1 MPSSL
6 KKRIISGLG
15 ANAFGQVITI
25 AIQFI
30 SVTLFL
36 KYWDISTYGEWLVL
50 TAIPSYL
57 SMADIGVVLV
67 SSNEMTMATGKGAYK
82 KANQIF
88 QSAFA
93 FVLIVFVVLLLIII
107 PISIWFPF
115 PNSSKDYHIAV
126 FILSIGILFS
136 LFNGLSDAV
145 FKATGRYPEGA
156 FYINSL
162 RIIEWGGSMVGL
174 IIVGSFSA
182 VAIYGVTLRIIG
194 IFIIAFL
201 ASRGGHGIT
210 WGIKNAGIVEIRKI
224 VKPALSFMMFPVSNA
239 LSLQGV
245 TILTGEIL
253 GPSTVAIF
261 NTYRTIS
268 RVTVQ
273 ANAIWSHALWAEF
286 SRIFG
291 SGDIGATRSIYR
303 KSFFIGVIISI
314 FLCFFMYIFSPYIL
328 SIWTNK
334 KIIFNQELMVF
345 MLLYA
350 VIASIAHV
358 PRTFLLATNQH
369 SNLANWTLVSA
380 VLVIGLS
387 LILGNRMGLIGFCIA
402 MIISELLLLLVCM
415 YSLKPSSFSER

>member
-194 IFIIAFL
+194 IFIMIYDLF
-201 ASRGGHGIT
+201 
-210 WGIKNAGIVEIRKI
+210 KI
-224 VKPALSFMMFPVSNA
+224 
-239 LSLQGV
+239 
-245 TILTGEIL
+245 
-253 GPSTVAIF
+253 
-261 NTYRTIS
+261 
-268 RVTVQ
+268 
-273 ANAIWSHALWAEF
+273 
-286 SRIFG
+286 
-291 SGDIGATRSIYR
+291 
-303 KSFFIGVIISI
+303 
-314 FLCFFMYIFSPYIL
+314 
-328 SIWTNK
+328 
-334 KIIFNQELMVF
+334 
-345 MLLYA
+345 
-350 VIASIAHV
+350 
-358 PRTFLLATNQH
+358 
-369 SNLANWTLVSA
+369 
-380 VLVIGLS
+380 
-387 LILGNRMGLIGFCIA
+387 
-402 MIISELLLLLVCM
+402 
-415 YSLKPSSFSER
+415 